1 MPNESLNLLD
11 ILIKGGWIMVAIALS
26 SLVVLALGI
35 SRFLTLRREGG
46 KIGLFVRE
54 WNAAPST
61 TEKSRY
67 RASCKMGPSI
77 TSEMA
82 EVFESAGI
90 GIKEASDRVESVG
103 RDALFRLETGISTIA
118 TLAAVTP
125 LMGFLGTVTGMIK
138 AFMKIETLS
147 GKVNAN
153 VLAGGIWEALITTAA
168 GLVVGIIALIIHN
181 YLTAIVKSI
190 ARMIE
195 QTGDITLRILGS
207 QHED

>member
-1 MPNESLNLLD
+1 MQNEPLNLFDL
-11 ILIKGGWIMVAIALS
+11 LMKGGWIMIPIALS

-35 SRFLTLRREGG
+35 SRYLTLRRKG
-46 KIGLFVRE
+46 KRIGLFVHE
-54 WNAAPST
+54 WNTAPST
-61 TEKSRY
+61 TETSRY
-67 RASCKMGPSI
+67 RASCKMGPSV
-77 TSEMA
+77 SAEMA
-82 EVFESAGI
+82 DVFDDTRIRS
-90 GIKEASDRVESVG
+90 KDASDRVEAVG
-103 RDALFRLETGISTIA
+103 REALFRLEAGISTIA

-181 YLTAIVKSI
+181 YLTSRIKLI

-195 QTGDITLRILGS
+195 QTGDITMRILGS
-207 QHED
+207 QHEN

>member
-1 MPNESLNLLD
+1 MHNEPLSLFD
-11 ILIKGGWIMVAIALS
+11 ILIKGGWMMVPIVLS

-35 SRFLTLRREGG
+35 SRYLTLHRESK
-46 KIGLFVRE
+46 KIGLFVKE
-54 WNAAPST
+54 WNSAPST
-61 TEKSRY
+61 TEVSRY
-67 RASCKMGPSI
+67 RASCKMGPG
-77 TSEMA
+77 TSSDMVD
-82 EVFESAGI
+82 VFDDPGI
-90 GIKEASDRVESVG
+90 RGKDASERVETIG
-103 RDALFRLETGISTIA
+103 REALLRLETGISTIA
-118 TLAAVTP
+118 TLAAITP

-181 YLTAIVKSI
+181 YLVSRIKLV

-195 QTGDITLRILGS
+195 QIGEITMRILGN
-207 QHED
+207 QHEN